1 MRGAIT
7 IISFIFLGLLTAFYI
22 GFGIEDRSETIAIDY
37 ELEGLNEKYIL
48 KFSHVV
54 AENTPKG
61 MAANKL
67 AELVYEKTDGW
78 VEIQVYPNGMLY
90 EAQEEFPALLQN
102 EVHIIA
108 PAFSEITVHDPKWF
122 VMDLPFLFD
131 DLYEVQ
137 QAFEGRMGNLLTS
150 SIEQH
155 GYKMVAFW
163 DNSFKQITNNV
174 RPIENLEDLNLLKMR
189 VMPSELLIDMYRTF
203 SVEPYIIPFN
213 EVYNLLNN
221 DVIDGTE
228 NTLSNIFSKGFYT
241 HQKYMTI
248 SNHNYLGYAVL
259 MNPKFFNTLP
269 LEYQNSIM
277 EAIDEV
283 TTWLRDYAKQYERE
297 ILSGII
303 SNSKVKIHYLSQED
317 RERWKDKLQFIY
329 DKYEPIIG
337 EEIMR
342 EVEKIQKDA

>member
-108 PAFSEITVHDPKWF
+108 PAFSEITVHDPKWY

-131 DLYEVQ
+131 DLHQVQ
-137 QAFEGRMGNLLTS
+137 KAFDGRIGELLFN

-155 GYKMVAFW
+155 GYQPLAIW
-163 DNSFKQITNNV
+163 DNSFKQWTNNI
-174 RPIENLEDLNLLKMR
+174 RPIVTPSDMEGLTMR
-189 VMPSELLIDMYRTF
+189 LMPSQLLINSYRMLGVT
-203 SVEPYIIPFN
+203 PYKSEF
-213 EVYNLLNN
+213 N
-221 DVIDGTE
+221 DVYDLLSSKTIDGTE
-228 NTLSNIFSKGFYT
+228 NTLSNIFSKGFYN
-241 HQKYMTI
+241 HQKFMTI

-259 MNPKFFNTLP
+259 MNPKFLNSLP
-269 LEYQNSIM
+269 YEYQKSII
-277 EAIDEV
+277 EAMDEV
-283 TTWLRDYAKQYERE
+283 TKWLRKYALQVDRE
-297 ILSGII
+297 ILGDII
-303 SNSKVKIHYLSQED
+303 ERGQVDVYYLSD
-317 RERWKDKLQFIY
+317 REKELWKEKLNPIY
-329 DKYEPIIG
+329 EQYEPIIG

-342 EVEKIQKDA
+342 EVSKLKE